1 MAVAV
6 AGMLACGAVF
16 AWILSTSGERAAVLS
31 VVRPVAAGEVIRADD
46 LGAVR
51 LGFDDASQVV
61 PAGERG
67 AVVGRRAVLPLAA
80 GTLLGPGQVGRAAA
94 FPPSGK
100 AQIVVAVAAE
110 MLPDGLSA
118 GQRVALVPGVPP
130 GGRVAEEEEKEA
142 ADPLVGVVNAVSRPQ
157 AASDKGA
164 VTVLVDSAAVR
175 DAARITDPRIAVL
188 GPAVTEVP

>member
-61 PAGERG
+61 PAGQRG

-100 AQIVVAVAAE
+100 AQIVVAMEAE

-130 GGRVAEEEEKEA
+130 GGRVAEEEKKA

-157 AASDKGA
+157 GPPTRARSRCWWIRRRCG
-164 VTVLVDSAAVR
+164 TRRGSPIRGSRCSVL
-175 DAARITDPRIAVL
+175 P
-188 GPAVTEVP
+188 